1 VFVLRCNRLHRSL
14 AVLTQC
20 SQTGTAWLHRHAH
33 DTRTHTAD
41 TLHTDRPHTHV
52 HTHTHDTDTRTVTHK
67 HKHTHT
73 YARHLHTGTQTH
85 AYAVFILLTPAAVA
99 SEPARRLLLL
109 RRGGNQASSVPPVPT
124 YPPAAH
130 GRMDAASRNA
140 SPSVKRHA
148 RPRPVQYLYRCSRLQ
163 AGYRRAGTGR
173 PQPERC
179 SRGVVG
185 CTPGYSSPTATRA
198 SRLALLAPG

>member
-1 VFVLRCNRLHRSL
+1 MFVLRCNRLHRSL

-99 SEPARRLLLL
+99 SEPARRLLSSCCGAAATKLP
-109 RRGGNQASSVPPVPT
+109 ASHRYPRTHRPHTGAWMQRAAMPVRPSSGMPGPALYST
-124 YPPAAH
+124 YT
-130 GRMDAASRNA
+130 G
-140 SPSVKRHA
+140 V
-148 RPRPVQYLYRCSRLQ
+148 
-163 AGYRRAGTGR
+163 AGYRPATGEQVQVGHSR
-173 PQPERC
+173 
-179 SRGVVG
+179 RGVAEV
-185 CTPGYSSPTATRA
+185 
-198 SRLALLAPG
+198 

>member
-1 VFVLRCNRLHRSL
+1 M
-14 AVLTQC
+14 LTDRDRMA
-20 SQTGTAWLHRHAH
+20 SHAH

-52 HTHTHDTDTRTVTHK
+52 HTRTHTHT
-67 HKHTHT
+67 HTHT
-73 YARHLHTGTQTH
+73 YARHLHTRTQTH
-85 AYAVFILLTPAAVA
+85 AYGVFILLTSAAVA

-163 AGYRRAGTGR
+163 AGYRRIGTGR
-173 PQPERC
+173 RQPERG